1 MTCATVWAVRSIL
14 TTSLAILLTGCATR
28 PHIVLPGTQ
37 YRITEVDGREL
48 TLSPPVERV
57 PIGKAFSVQFP
68 VDIGKSKQD
77 CEEANDLFRLRIDRK
92 KRLLLLEMPSLNEWQ
107 ALLNNLDK
115 VDFRSVDQKVDAM
128 VSAPERLAD
137 RGCLG
142 VGSAIELRHVLRDSI
157 PVQPGQD
164 LYARYGYRPG
174 GLGFDVRPGMRL
186 KVQRAHFEGAGRT
199 VKDLIGTSTVYY
211 PFLGLKFGRPVVEL
225 DTKKLEGFQ
234 LGVALAAPARP
245 IYRLFFL
252 TSYLKQGLRRS
263 ALLLGAKSVTHLQEM
278 ERKIAAN
285 PAVGCEALDPSACV
299 SFEGD
304 VTVSAE
310 VSVTVNGVA
319 MWAEWGTPV
328 ASLLRKLKAEQATDL
343 RLRRAF
349 QGHLVPFDS
358 NSADQL
364 KRTALVA
371 GDELS
376 YRL

>member
-1 MTCATVWAVRSIL
+1 M
-14 TTSLAILLTGCATR
+14 
-28 PHIVLPGTQ
+28 
-37 YRITEVDGREL
+37 

-57 PIGKAFSVQFP
+57 PIGKVFSVQFP
-68 VDIGKSKQD
+68 VNVGKSKQD
-77 CEEANDLFRLRIDRK
+77 CDEANDLFRIRIDRK
-92 KRLLLLEMPSLNEWQ
+92 KSLVSLEMPPLNEWQ

-142 VGSAIELRHVLRDSI
+142 VGSAIELRRVLRDSI

-164 LYARYGYRPG
+164 LYSSYGYRPG

-186 KVQRAHFEGAGRT
+186 KVQRAHFQGAGRT
-199 VKDLIGTSTVYY
+199 INDLIGTSTVYY
-211 PFLGLKFGRPVVEL
+211 QFLGSKFGRPVVEL
-225 DTKKLEGFQ
+225 DTRKLEDLK
-234 LGVALAAPARP
+234 LGMALDAPARP

-278 ERKIAAN
+278 ERKIVAN
-285 PAVGCEALDPSACV
+285 PAVGCEELDPAACV
-299 SFEGD
+299 SFDGD

-310 VSVTVNGVA
+310 VLVTVNGGA
-319 MWAEWGTPV
+319 MWAEWGASV

-349 QGHLVPFDS
+349 HGHLVPFDA

-371 GDELS
+371 GDELN